1 MIYKKIIPASLLG
14 RTLIIVFIPIVT
26 LVFLTSLVFYQ
37 TSWSIISKRLT
48 QSVIADIEVV
58 VKLIDENLEN
68 KAFSIAS
75 ENFKM
80 KVKLEKDKDL
90 SPLLF
95 KSERGILSKRLRQQL
110 EELNKPFSF
119 DLSNLDE
126 GA

>member
-58 VKLIDENLEN
+58 QPDVPI
-68 KAFSIAS
+68 S
-75 ENFKM
+75 
-80 KVKLEKDKDL
+80 
-90 SPLLF
+90 
-95 KSERGILSKRLRQQL
+95 
-110 EELNKPFSF
+110 
-119 DLSNLDE
+119 
-126 GA
+126 